1 MKQRRTWILRLCS
14 LSLLHISLL
23 NLEEESEDLA
33 SGVPAPALLDVDDTR
48 RGGEDDVAELPRGQE
63 VVGPLLHILEGDVVP
78 GRDDSALVD
87 AAVQVNDDLAG
98 PVVIDLLEL
107 ADVAVLLHA
116 LEEADDGL
124 GGGPDQDLPLA
135 TLSGVGDGLEGVG
148 EGGHAHH
155 FGWFGVGK
163 EIYEKICKFDL

>member
-1 MKQRRTWILRLCS
+1 MYFETTPNLDS
-14 LSLLHISLL
+14 SFFFNSFS
-23 NLEEESEDLA
+23 LEEKAEDLA
-33 SGVPAPALLDVDDTR
+33 TSVPAPALLDVDDAG
-48 RGGEDDVAELPRGQE
+48 RGGEDNVAELPRGQE

-78 GRDDSALVD
+78 GGDDAALVD
-87 AAVQVNDDLAG
+87 AAVEVDDDLAG

-116 LEEADDGL
+116 LEEADDDF

-135 TLSGVGDGLEGVG
+135 ALFGVGDGLEGVG

-155 FGWFGVGK
+155 FGWLGWGRRFTKKSEMSGG
-163 EIYEKICKFDL
+163 